1 MSVKVNV
8 IVAVSENMG
17 IGINGELPWRLKK
30 EMAYFRR
37 MTMCTN
43 DSSKQNAVIMG
54 RKTWESIPGKN
65 RPLTGRVNIVLS
77 RQNLM
82 LGPNVMVCNS
92 MDSALQRLQEPLLAG
107 TIESAWVIGGSSVYR
122 EALASPHCFRIYLTK
137 ILKTF
142 KCDTFLPEVPGN
154 TFRLVRDPN
163 VPEEMQE
170 EDGLLYEYHVYE
182 RLHDV

>member
-1 MSVKVNV
+1 MSVKLNV

-30 EMAYFRR
+30 EMAYFKR
-37 MTMCTN
+37 MTKCTN

-65 RPLTGRVNIVLS
+65 RPLDGRINVVLS

-82 LGPNVMVCNS
+82 LGPNVLVCNS
-92 MDSALQRLQEPLLAG
+92 LNSALHRLQEPPLAG
-107 TIESAWVIGGSSVYR
+107 TIEFIPALSSTSFLLQ
-122 EALASPHCFRIYLTK
+122 EAMTSPHCFRIYLTK
-137 ILKTF
+137 VLKAF

-154 TFRLVRDPN
+154 TFRLVR
-163 VPEEMQE
+163 
-170 EDGLLYEYHVYE
+170 
-182 RLHDV
+182 